1 MDVEM
6 IYRIEFGSW
15 DFTPGRPPKW
25 VIEWMLEYETFERA
39 KECIK
44 HISQD
49 VQNDV
54 EYHKEEKT
62 QVRMTDDSNEKNPR
76 IYHYITAQYPGVTL
90 PSKELK

>member
-6 IYRIEFGSW
+6 IYMIEFGAW
-15 DFTPGRPPKW
+15 DFTPGAPPKW
-25 VIEWMLEYETFERA
+25 VNEFVLEYETFDRA

-44 HISQD
+44 HISQEIQGD
-49 VQNDV
+49 SN
-54 EYHKEEKT
+54 YHKDVKT

-76 IYHYITAQYPGVTL
+76 IYHYITAHYPGISL